1 MKKENGFTLVET
13 IVSLFIGMMMLIA
26 IYTIVNSAQR
36 SSSGVERRVIAQQD
50 ARAALELM
58 AMEIRMASYN
68 PTLTSNIWVDPA
80 NCFSVAANQTYKGI
94 QEATANSITIEMDIG
109 GAVADGD
116 GAIGDDN
123 EIIRYNYD
131 TTNQYITRET
141 KAPGGCTPGGQ
152 PFLGDTVANDA
163 LKKSKTVLVVNNTAG
178 AGNTAIPVFRYYDGA
193 GNPITAP
200 VTTSIPDIRRV
211 EITLV
216 ADTSSVDQGSGV
228 RKRII
233 YSTSVIP
240 RNHIPIP
247 TY

>member
-1 MKKENGFTLVET
+1 MKKENGFTLIET
-13 IVSLFIGMMMLIA
+13 MIALFIGMMMLTA
-26 IYTIVNSAQR
+26 IYTVVNSAQR

-50 ARAALELM
+50 ARGTLELM

-68 PTLTSNIWVDPA
+68 PTLNSNIWVDPA
-80 NCFSVAANQTYKGI
+80 DCFSVAANQTYKGI
-94 QEATANSITIEMDIG
+94 QEATANSITIEMDVG
-109 GAVADGD
+109 GATADGD

-141 KAPGGCTPGGQ
+141 KKPGGCTPGGQ
-152 PFLGDTVANDA
+152 PFLGDSIANDA
-163 LKKSKTVLVVNNTAG
+163 LNKSKTVLVVNNTAG
-178 AGNTAIPVFRYYDGA
+178 TGNTAIPVFRYYDGSGTEIA
-193 GNPITAP
+193 AP
-200 VTTSIPDIRRV
+200 VTASIPDIRRV

-216 ADTSSVDQGSGV
+216 ADTASVDQGSGV

>member
-13 IVSLFIGMMMLIA
+13 MIALFIGMMMLTA
-26 IYTIVNSAQR
+26 IYTVVNSAQR

-68 PTLTSNIWVDPA
+68 PTQDSNILANPA
-80 NCFSVAANQTYKGI
+80 DCFSVAAKHSFIGFQG
-94 QEATANSITIEMDIG
+94 ATANSITIEMDVG
-109 GAVADGD
+109 GATADGD

-123 EIIRYNYD
+123 EIIRYVYD
-131 TTNQYITRET
+131 ATNQYITRET
-141 KAPGGCTPGGQ
+141 KKPGGCTPGGQ
-152 PFLGDTVANDA
+152 PFLGDSIANEA
-163 LKKSKTVLVVNNTAG
+163 LNRSKTVLVVNNAAG
-178 AGNTAIPVFRYYDGA
+178 TGNTAIPIFRYYDGSGTEIA
-193 GNPITAP
+193 AP
-200 VTTSIPDIRRV
+200 VTTNIPDIRRI

-216 ADTSSVDQGSGV
+216 ADTASVDQGSGV